1 LRVAILGAGGV
12 GGYLGARLAQAEAA
26 DVHLVARGSHLEA
39 LRRDGLE
46 LRSVFG
52 DVRVEIPATAD
63 TAEIGPV
70 DIVVFAVKSTDT
82 DEAARLLAPL
92 IRENTA
98 VISFQNGV
106 DNEERIA
113 AVVGN
118 EHVLGGVAFI
128 FSTIAGPGV
137 IEHTGGPT
145 RFVFGEWNGEITERA
160 RRFLDACLEAGID
173 SALSDEIRALMWQ
186 KLAFICAHAGM
197 TAATRLPVGR
207 LRANAEAWQM
217 YRRVVEEVFA
227 VAAADGIAVPNDAVK
242 AAMELAD
249 GLDPDAYS
257 SLHHD
262 MEHGKPMELESL
274 NGHVV
279 HLGRRYGLDVPA
291 NEAIY
296 ALLSPWAARRRA
308 DP

>member
-12 GGYLGARLAQAEAA
+12 GGYLGARLADAEAA

-39 LRRDGLE
+39 LKRDGLA

-63 TAEIGPV
+63 TAEIGSV

-82 DEAARLLAPL
+82 DDAARLLAPL
-92 IRENTA
+92 IRANTA

-106 DNEERIA
+106 DNEDRIA

-145 RFVFGEWNGEITERA
+145 RFVFGELNGEITERA

-173 SALSDEIRALMWQ
+173 SALSDDIRVLMWQ
-186 KLAFICAHAGM
+186 KLAFICAQAGM

-207 LRANAEAWQM
+207 LRADAEAWQM
-217 YRRVVEEVFA
+217 FRRVVEEVFA
-227 VAAADGIAVPNDAVK
+227 VGAADGISVPNDAVK

-249 GLDPDAYS
+249 SLDADAYS
-257 SLHHD
+257 SLHYD
-262 MEHGKPMELESL
+262 LQHGKPMELESL

-279 HLGRRYGLDVPA
+279 ALGRRYGLDVPA

-296 ALLSPWAARRRA
+296 ALLSPWASPRPAS
-308 DP
+308 